1 MDKTDPMKFSNP
13 LDKIVLKNVLSLLTT
28 MQYDTVSKRY
38 ESKEVEFEMALD
50 VDGSKTRMNK
60 KLNLKDI
67 LANRLKTGKFMMEN
81 PDVSVMYRAEVVF
94 QDEEV

>member
-1 MDKTDPMKFSNP
+1 
-13 LDKIVLKNVLSLLTT
+13 
-28 MQYDTVSKRY
+28 
-38 ESKEVEFEMALD
+38 MALD